1 MPRDSTRAILAA
13 IGLLVATA
21 SVSAACSAGTRD
33 SRTASTPDRA
43 VRAGAAA
50 APIAGAGSAVTVCAA
65 LRTAIAADMTPLG
78 SALGSVIG
86 DAVGSNS
93 EGREEAVENVNAAL
107 RKIGTDIAAA
117 SAPATDATLRT
128 AVVQA
133 VGRVNALAADPT
145 YMAGVDSMD
154 DIPAVT
160 AKLGV
165 ATSPIVL
172 ACQGS

>member
-78 SALGSVIG
+78 SALGSVVG

-117 SAPATDATLRT
+117 SAPATDASCAPRPPRRSGGSTRSPP
-128 AVVQA
+128 
-133 VGRVNALAADPT
+133 DPT
-145 YMAGVDSMD
+145 VHGRGRLDGRHPGRD
-154 DIPAVT
+154 
-160 AKLGV
+160 G
-165 ATSPIVL
+165 
-172 ACQGS
+172 